1 MYFTRYRVSNKDK
14 VATESE
20 PAHGTKVQGPR
31 WGRGTVRCSV
41 LFIHTRVIHSYQVV
55 VGGSEG
61 RGGEKAR
68 MCVLFVSLSESAV
81 RREPV

>member
-1 MYFTRYRVSNKDK
+1 MCGASGGGARSRGGGKA
-14 VATESE
+14 VARATT
-20 PAHGTKVQGPR
+20 HG
-31 WGRGTVRCSV
+31 
-41 LFIHTRVIHSYQVV
+41 I